1 MTSAFTCQHGTKLF
15 LSQQVIGPYL
25 FPCLKYLPKILITAA
40 IASFV
45 TDLYNWNQKA
55 VAVLGS
61 ISISKVR
68 IDLPWKGVLKKLGKD
83 TFSTA
88 FTLSVASSSQ
98 SLSQKVNLPDSTTP
112 SVPAGNLSLWEKR
125 T

>member
-15 LSQQVIGPYL
+15 LSQQ

-55 VAVLGS
+55 VTVLGL

-68 IDLPWKGVLKKLGKD
+68 IDLPYWKGVLKKLGKD

-98 SLSQKVNLPDSTTP
+98 SLSQKVNLSDSTTP